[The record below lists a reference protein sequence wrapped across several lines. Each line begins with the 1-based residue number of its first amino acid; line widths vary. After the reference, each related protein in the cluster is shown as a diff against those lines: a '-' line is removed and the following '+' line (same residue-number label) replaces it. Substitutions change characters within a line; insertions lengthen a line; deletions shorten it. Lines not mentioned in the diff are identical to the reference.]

1 MTVEERF
8 NRIET
13 ILERLA
19 DRQEQQDD
27 TLTTLSESYINM
39 AELQTRLTESHIK
52 LAEQQTKTEM
62 QVQALGIVV
71 ERLSQQTADLERQ
84 WQAYLNTLRPQ

>member
-27 TLTTLSESYINM
+27 TLTTLTESQIK
-39 AELQTRLTESHIK
+39 LTDSHIK
-52 LAEQQTKTEM
+52 LAEQQAKTEM
-62 QVQALGIVV
+62 QVQALGIFV
-71 ERLSQQTADLERQ
+71 EQLERQ